1 MIEPTIRVTLA
12 CLVLLSVCLLGCK
25 RPPSSPSMTGLPN
38 IDKAELFKLKK
49 HGDLWNGE
57 IERDTILVGNEAQ
70 DVARL
75 WRAQSFSS
83 DSPICHNPGYAIK
96 FYDRDVQ
103 ILYAT
108 LCWECDNIE
117 FLTPQLDKYVGF
129 DAQGAKGQELLKY
142 LINRLESQS
151 PMVSMRRTLDAAER
165 AQRSALNRSGACAPA
180 DRIVM
185 RHQSYEHQ
193 HLFTF

>member
-1 MIEPTIRVTLA
+1 MENKTTL
-12 CLVLLSVCLLGCK
+12 
-25 RPPSSPSMTGLPN
+25 
-38 IDKAELFKLKK
+38 I
-49 HGDLWNGE
+49 
-57 IERDTILVGNEAQ
+57 GNEAQ

-83 DSPICHNPGYAIK
+83 DSAICHNPGYAIK

-108 LCWECDNIE
+108 LWWECDNIE

-142 LINRLESQS
+142 LKDRLESQS
-151 PMVSMRRTLDAAER
+151 PIVWMRRTLDAR
-165 AQRSALNRSGACAPA
+165 AAVSK
-180 DRIVM
+180 
-185 RHQSYEHQ
+185 
-193 HLFTF
+193 

>member
-1 MIEPTIRVTLA
+1 MRSEPTIKVALC
-12 CLVLLSVCLLGCK
+12 CLVLLSVCLPGCNSS
-25 RPPSSPSMTGLPN
+25 PSSPSMTSLPS

-49 HGDLWNGE
+49 HGDVWNGE
-57 IERDTILVGNEAQ
+57 IEREASLVGSEAQ

-75 WRAQSFSS
+75 WRAQSFSF

-96 FYDRDVQ
+96 FYDRDVE
-103 ILYAT
+103 IVYAT

-142 LINRLESQS
+142 LKDRLEAQS
-151 PMVSMRRTLDAAER
+151 PMVSVRRTLDAAEFGSR
-165 AQRSALNRSGACAPA
+165 GYRRGSGRNRERVV
-180 DRIVM
+180 RIDI
-185 RHQSYEHQ
+185 
-193 HLFTF
+193 